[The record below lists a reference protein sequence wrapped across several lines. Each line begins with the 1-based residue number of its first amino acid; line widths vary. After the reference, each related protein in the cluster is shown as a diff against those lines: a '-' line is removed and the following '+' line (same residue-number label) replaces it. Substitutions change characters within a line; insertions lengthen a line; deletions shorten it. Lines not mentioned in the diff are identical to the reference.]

1 MNFGDTQPEH
11 RPKVVILIS
20 GSGSNMTTI
29 VDKLREENVAVEF
42 AAVISNKADAGGL
55 QKAAERDIPTLV
67 LNHKDFTSREEYD
80 VALIRKI
87 DEFEPDLIVLAGFMR
102 VLSET
107 FVRRYEHRI
116 LNIHPA
122 LLPKFKGL
130 HTHQRAI
137 DAGETEHGAT
147 VHFIDENLDEGFN
160 IIQAVV
166 PVLDDDN
173 EASLQQ
179 RVLAQEHI
187 IYPIAVKWFVEGRLR
202 IKNGAVMLDGQAL
215 PSQGIVINA

>member
-1 MNFGDTQPEH
+1 MNFGDIKPEYT
-11 RPKVVILIS
+11 PKVVILIS

-29 VDKLREENVAVEF
+29 VDSLRADNVAVEF
-42 AAVISNKADAGGL
+42 AAVISNKAEVAGL
-55 QKAAERDIPTLV
+55 QKAAERNIPTHV
-67 LNHKDFTSREEYD
+67 LSHKDYLSREEYD
-80 VALIRKI
+80 VALIRQI
-87 DEFEPDLIVLAGFMR
+87 DEYQPDLIVLAGFMR

-130 HTHQRAI
+130 NTHQRAL

-166 PVLDDDN
+166 PVLDNDN
-173 EASLQQ
+173 AESLQQ
-179 RVLAQEHI
+179 RVLVQEHI
-187 IYPIAVKWFVEGRLR
+187 IYPIAVKWFVEGRLQV
-202 IKNGAVMLDGQAL
+202 KKGAVVLDGQPL
-215 PSQGIVINA
+215 PEQGARI

>member
-1 MNFGDTQPEH
+1 MNFGDVRPEH
-11 RPKVVILIS
+11 TPRVVILIS

-29 VDKLREENVAVEF
+29 VDTLRQQQVAVEF
-42 AAVISNKADAGGL
+42 AAVISNKADAAGL
-55 QKAAERDIPTLV
+55 QKAADRDIPTVV
-67 LNHKDFTSREEYD
+67 LSHKDYLSREEYD

-130 HTHQRAI
+130 HTHQRALE
-137 DAGETEHGAT
+137 AGETEHGAT

-166 PVLDDDN
+166 PVLADDD
-173 EASLQQ
+173 ADSLQQ
-179 RVLAQEHI
+179 RVLVQEHI
-187 IYPIAVKWFVEGRLR
+187 IYPIAVKWFVEGRLQ
-202 IKNGAVMLDGQAL
+202 IKNGAVTLDGQPL
-215 PSQGIVINA
+215 PEQGARIS

>member
-1 MNFGDTQPEH
+1 MNFGDIKPEYI
-11 RPKVVILIS
+11 PKVVILIS

-29 VDKLREENVAVEF
+29 VDTLRADKVAVEF
-42 AAVISNKADAGGL
+42 AAVISNKEDAAGL
-55 QKAAERDIPTLV
+55 QKAADRDIPTVV
-67 LNHKDFTSREEYD
+67 LSHKNFASREEYD

-130 HTHQRAI
+130 NTHQRALE
-137 DAGETEHGAT
+137 AGETEHGAT

-166 PVLDDDN
+166 PVETDDD
-173 EASLQQ
+173 EQSLQQ
-179 RVLAQEHI
+179 RVLKQEHV
-187 IYPIAVKWFVEGRLR
+187 IYPIAVKWFVEGRLQV
-202 IKNGAVMLDGQAL
+202 KNGAVTLDGQAL
-215 PSQGIVINA
+215 PEQGTRIS